1 MNAVTPSG
9 NIPSLVLGTHP
20 IPETERFSFG
30 AGKSALL
37 IIYSE

>member
-1 MNAVTPSG
+1 MNAATPPG
-9 NIPSLVLGTHP
+9 TIPSLALGTHP
-20 IPETERFSFG
+20 IPETERSSFG